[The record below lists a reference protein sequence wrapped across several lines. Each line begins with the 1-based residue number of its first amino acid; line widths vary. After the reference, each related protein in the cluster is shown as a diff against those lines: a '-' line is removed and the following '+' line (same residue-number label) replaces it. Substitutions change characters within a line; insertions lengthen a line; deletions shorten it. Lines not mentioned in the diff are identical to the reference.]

1 MFKQNGGGKQ
11 RLERL
16 EVFTVDEGHIEVVSP
31 QEVYELPERWSY
43 NIFGLLSPFFFALS
57 LSASVFPLAAVCLVI
72 AGLKPRDGD
81 TAWGNVTLNVSSV
94 LHTRKGEEAI
104 CRAR

>member
-1 MFKQNGGGKQ
+1 MMRVSWRWLLLKRFTSCQKGG
-11 RLERL
+11 LIIY
-16 EVFTVDEGHIEVVSP
+16 D
-31 QEVYELPERWSY
+31 
-43 NIFGLLSPFFFALS
+43 LLSPFFYAFS
-57 LSASVFPLAAVCLVI
+57 LSASAFPPAAVCLVI

-94 LHTRKGEEAI
+94 LHARKGEEAI